1 MSAPVPVIT
10 VDGPG
15 GAGKGTISAL
25 LAARLGWHLLDSGAL
40 YRLVGLAALRQ
51 GAALDDAQQT
61 AAVARELSVAF
72 EPVEAGGIRIFLAG
86 AEVTQAIR
94 TDEVSAAASQVAAQ
108 PAVRAALLERQ
119 HAMRQPPG
127 LVADGR
133 DMGTVVFPEAPV
145 KIFLT
150 ASVEERARRRHQQLL
165 NQGVNANFND
175 LLADL
180 ARRDARDS
188 ERAVAPLQPAADA
201 HVLDSSALSI
211 AEVVDRLWQL
221 AVRFQT

>member
-1 MSAPVPVIT
+1 MSVPVPVIT

-61 AAVARELSVAF
+61 AAVARDLPVAF
-72 EPVEAGGIRIFLAG
+72 APDEAGTRIFLAG
-86 AEVTQAIR
+86 TEVTQAIR

-108 PAVRAALLERQ
+108 SPVRAALLERQ
-119 HAMRQPPG
+119 HAMCQPPG